1 MIKTAV
7 MGYGTIGSGVAEILD
22 QNKAEVA
29 KSAGQE
35 VELKYVLDLRDF
47 PDSPVAD
54 KIIHDFKIIEED
66 PEVQVVVETMGGLNP
81 AYPFVKACL
90 LAGKHVVTSNK
101 ALVAAYGTELLA
113 IAKEKNLNFLFEA
126 SVGGG
131 IPIIRP
137 LNTSLSADDIE
148 EITGILNGTT
158 NYMLTKM
165 FYEGAQYD
173 EVLKEAQDNG
183 FAERNPE
190 ADVEGYDACRK
201 IAILSSLAF
210 DKKVD
215 YQDIYTEGITK
226 ITTAD
231 IRYAKALG
239 MTIKL
244 LAYSRKLEGHYF
256 AMVAPFLLGPN
267 DPLYSVNGVFNAI
280 FVHGNVL
287 GDAMFYG
294 SGAGKLPTAS
304 AVVADVV
311 DEVMHQGE
319 TIPVYWGEEKLTLDD
334 LNDSRRRFLVRVKGD
349 AASDLAAVEAVF
361 GHVDPVSVPELT
373 GEFAF
378 VTGVISE
385 AEYKEKSEKLGTVI
399 SRIRVRHLHA

>member
-113 IAKEKNLNFLFEA
+113 IAKEKQVNFFFEA

-137 LNTSLSADDIE
+137 LVSSITSDAVT

-165 FYEGAQYD
+165 SEDGLDYDAVLEDAQERGY
-173 EVLKEAQDNG
+173 
-183 FAERNPE
+183 AERNPA
-190 ADVEGYDACRK
+190 ADVEGHDARRK

-210 DKKVD
+210 GKYVD
-215 YQDIYTEGITK
+215 YEDVYTEGITK
-226 ITTAD
+226 ITSAD
-231 IRYAKALG
+231 FAYAKVLG
-239 MTIKL
+239 SRIKL
-244 LAYSRKLEGHYF
+244 FGTSKKKEDGSIS
-256 AMVAPFLLGPN
+256 AMVCPVMITNEHPLFAVN
-267 DPLYSVNGVFNAI
+267 DVMNAI
-280 FVHGNVL
+280 LVRGESM
-287 GDAMFYG
+287 GDLMFYG
-294 SGAGKLPTAS
+294 AGAGKLPTAS

-311 DEVMHQGE
+311 NAARNPKITEIAPYEPGKMTVSDHLKS
-319 TIPVYWGEEKLTLDD
+319 THSY
-334 LNDSRRRFLVRVKGD
+334 FVRVKGSD
-349 AASDLAAVEAVF
+349 ANAVAESFKANQIVDAGIADEF
-361 GHVDPVSVPELT
+361 GLVTAEWAENEFDALCENYPVVSV
-373 GEFAF
+373 
-378 VTGVISE
+378 
-385 AEYKEKSEKLGTVI
+385 
-399 SRIRVRHLHA
+399 IRLAK